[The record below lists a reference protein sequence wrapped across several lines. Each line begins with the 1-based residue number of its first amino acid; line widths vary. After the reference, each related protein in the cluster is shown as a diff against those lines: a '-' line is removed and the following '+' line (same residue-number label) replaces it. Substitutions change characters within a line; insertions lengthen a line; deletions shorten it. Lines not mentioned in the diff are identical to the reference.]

1 MRKNFWIGVLLV
13 LAVYGGFL
21 TGEGKLKWSF
31 VNYKPA
37 VVYNRETPRNISAD
51 FSLFWQVWDKL
62 NEQYVDKKALD
73 PQKMVDGAIS
83 GMVSSLGDP
92 YTVYL
97 PPQQNKEAKEDLNGA
112 FEGVGIQLGFK
123 DKVLSVVTPISG
135 TPADKAGVKAGDA
148 ILHIKDV
155 EKKIDKDTT
164 GMTLP
169 EAVSIIRGK
178 KGTEVELTLGRES
191 EEKPVIVKLLR
202 ETIVVKS
209 ATVEIK
215 DLPAGRQVAI
225 LKLNKFGDRTQE
237 EWTNAVDQLAS
248 LPVGQLK
255 GIVLD
260 LRFNPGGYLDGAV
273 WVAGE
278 FLPAGKQV
286 VTQQYGDGSR
296 TDNKVSRIGRFLK
309 TPLVVLVNEGS
320 ASAAEILAGALR
332 DHNRAKIVG
341 IKTFGKGSVQ
351 QPEDFDNGAGIH
363 ITVARWLR
371 PNGDWIDKKGIEPD
385 VKVEEDDKQLEK
397 AIELVR

>member
-1 MRKNFWIGVLLV
+1 MRKNFWIIVFLV
-13 LAVYGGFL
+13 LAAYGGFL

-37 VVYNRETPRNISAD
+37 VLYNRETPRNVSAD

-83 GMVSSLGDP
+83 GMVGSLGDP

-97 PPQQNKEAKEDLNGA
+97 PPQQNKDAKDDLNGA

-123 DKVLSVVTPISG
+123 DKLLTVVTPIVG
-135 TPADKAGVKAGDA
+135 TPADKAGVKVGDA
-148 ILHIKDV
+148 ILHIKDL
-155 EKKIDKDTT
+155 EKKIDKDTD
-164 GMTLP
+164 GMSLP
-169 EAVSIIRGK
+169 EAVNIIRGK
-178 KGTEVELTLGRES
+178 KGSEVELTLGREGV
-191 EEKPVIVKLLR
+191 EKPVIVKLLR

-215 DLPAGRQVAI
+215 GGVAV

-237 EWTNAVDQLAS
+237 EWTAAVDEIVS
-248 LPVGQLK
+248 KGVG
-255 GIVLD
+255 GVVLD
-260 LRFNPGGYLDGAV
+260 MRFNPGGYLDGAV
-273 WVAGE
+273 WIAGE
-278 FLPAGKQV
+278 FLPAGKLV

-296 TDNKVSRIGRFLK
+296 TDNKVSRMGRLLK
-309 TPLVVLVNEGS
+309 IPLVVLVNEGS

-341 IKTFGKGSVQ
+341 VKTFGKGSVQ

-363 ITVARWLR
+363 ITVAKWLR
-371 PNGDWIDKKGIEPD
+371 PNGGWIDKKGIEPD
-385 VKVEEDDKQLEK
+385 VKVEGDDKQLEK
-397 AIELVR
+397 AIELLR

>member
-1 MRKNFWIGVLLV
+1 MRKNFWIIVLLV
-13 LAVYGGFL
+13 LAAYGGFL

-37 VVYNRETPRNISAD
+37 VLYNRETPRKINAD
-51 FSLFWQVWDKL
+51 FALFWQVWDKL

-73 PQKMVDGAIS
+73 PQKMIDGAIS
-83 GMVSSLGDP
+83 GMVGSLDDP

-97 PPQQNKEAKEDLNGA
+97 PPQQNKDAKDDLNGA

-123 DKVLSVVTPISG
+123 DKVLSVVTPIPG

-148 ILHIKDV
+148 ILHIKDT

-178 KGTEVELTLGRES
+178 KGTEVELTLGREG
-191 EEKPVIVKLLR
+191 EEKPIVIKLQR

-215 DLPAGRQVAI
+215 DGVAI

-237 EWTNAVDQLAS
+237 EWTAAVDQIVS
-248 LPVGQLK
+248 NNVK
-255 GIVLD
+255 RIVLD

-273 WVAGE
+273 WIAGE
-278 FLPAGKQV
+278 FLPAGKLV
-286 VTQQYGDGSR
+286 VSQQYGDGSKF
-296 TDNKVSRIGRFLK
+296 DNKVSRIGRLLK
-309 TPLVVLVNEGS
+309 TPLVVVVNEGS

-341 IKTFGKGSVQ
+341 VKTFGKGSVQ

-363 ITVARWLR
+363 ITVAKWLR
-371 PNGDWIDKKGIEPD
+371 PNGEWIDKKGIEPD
-385 VKVEEDDKQLEK
+385 AKVEGDDKQLEK